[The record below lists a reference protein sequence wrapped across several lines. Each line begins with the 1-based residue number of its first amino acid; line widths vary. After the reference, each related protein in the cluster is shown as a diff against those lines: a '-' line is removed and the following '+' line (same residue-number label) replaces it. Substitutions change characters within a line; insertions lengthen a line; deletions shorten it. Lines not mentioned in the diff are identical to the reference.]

1 MGKERLSV
9 TLLMIL
15 IFPAFAAA
23 ASEEGRWE
31 LIGKSRTET
40 LWYIDAENLSRPSS
54 DVISV
59 WLKTVPAKTD
69 TDLLEGEE
77 STEII
82 LKKIQTRNF
91 GGYEYTL
98 GLWEIDCSKGIFRI
112 LYFAAFNKRDE
123 TIASS
128 LTPDAEWSF
137 TVSGSVSEVM
147 HEKLCG
153 R

>member
-1 MGKERLSV
+1 MAKKRTSFAL
-9 TLLMIL
+9 LLMML
-15 IFPAFAAA
+15 IFSVFAA
-23 ASEEGRWE
+23 ASEEGRWK
-31 LIGKSRTET
+31 LIGESKTET
-40 LWYIDAENLSRPSS
+40 LWYIDTETLSRPFG

-59 WLKTVPAKTD
+59 WLKTIPAKTD
-69 TDLLEGEE
+69 TDFLEGEE
-77 STEII
+77 STEVI
-82 LKKIQTRNF
+82 LKKVQTRNF

-98 GLWEIDCSKGIFRI
+98 GLWEIDCSKGISRI
-112 LYFAAFNKRDE
+112 LYFAAFNKQDE

-147 HEKLCG
+147 HEKLCS